1 MSSRVE
7 KIMLRKFITSDDVR
21 AAAARNESHLTLPQT
36 CTVTDE
42 ARELA
47 LKLSIRLGE
56 AGAAKPAAPAASA
69 PVQPRKD
76 APAPDAVQQTWPEDT
91 NRRVVE
97 AVSQV
102 LEGLDLGERKAILLP
117 TIIRRVFA
125 GLAANRS

>member
-1 MSSRVE
+1 MSSRLE
-7 KIMLRKFITSDDVR
+7 KIALRQFITSDDVR
-21 AAAARNESHLTLPQT
+21 AAATRNESHLALPQN

-56 AGAAKPAAPAASA
+56 AAAAKPPAPVASA

-76 APAPDAVQQTWPEDT
+76 ASAPEAFQQTWSEDT
-91 NRRVVE
+91 NRRVVA

-125 GLAANRS
+125 GLAASRS

>member
-1 MSSRVE
+1 MRAQ
-7 KIMLRKFITSDDVR
+7 RRFITSDDVR
-21 AAAARNESHLTLPQT
+21 AAVARNENHITLPQN

-47 LKLSIRLGE
+47 LKFAIRLDD
-56 AGAAKPAAPAASA
+56 ANAARPAAPVASA
-69 PVQPRKD
+69 PAQPRND

-102 LEGLDLGERKAILLP
+102 LEGLDLGERKAVLLP

>member
-1 MSSRVE
+1 MRAQ
-7 KIMLRKFITSDDVR
+7 RRFITSDDVR
-21 AAAARNESHLTLPQT
+21 AAVARNENHIALPQN

-47 LKLSIRLGE
+47 LKFAIRLDD
-56 AGAAKPAAPAASA
+56 AGTAKSAAPVASA
-69 PVQPRKD
+69 PAQPRND

-97 AVSQV
+97 AVTQV
-102 LEGLDLGERKAILLP
+102 LEGLDLGERKAVLLP

-125 GLAANRS
+125 GLAASRS